1 MYEERTYRGIVG
13 ASGLVSFTVVV
24 KETDLFIL
32 ADSDLSAL
40 AKEVVLRERHR
51 LEGYI
56 ERHPEFLGSLAPVD
70 AAQGAP
76 DIVTRMTRA
85 AVLAGVG
92 PMAAVAG
99 AFSEV
104 VGEALLA
111 GSGQVIVENGGDIY
125 IRSDIKRT
133 VAVYAGDSP
142 LSGRVGIAVKPED
155 TPLGVCTSSGR
166 VGHSLSLGRSH
177 AACIVSAST
186 PLADAAATAVG
197 NLVKGPSD
205 IGRAIEFAKG
215 ISGVA
220 GALVIAGDR
229 LGAWGNVELVSL

>member
-13 ASGLVSFTVVV
+13 ASGLVTFTVVV

-32 ADSDLSAL
+32 ADTDLSTL

-56 ERHPEFLGSLAPVD
+56 GRHPEFLGSLVPVVPAP
-70 AAQGAP
+70 GAP
-76 DIVTRMTRA
+76 DIVIRMTRA
-85 AVLAGVG
+85 ARAAGVG

-104 VGEALLA
+104 VGEALCA
-111 GSGQVIVENGGDIY
+111 ESGQVIVENGGDIY
-125 IRSDIKRT
+125 IRSDVKRT

-142 LSGRVGIAVKPED
+142 LSGKVGIAVQPED
-155 TPLGVCTSSGR
+155 TPIGVCTSSGR

-197 NLVKGPSD
+197 NIVRGPSD
-205 IGRAIEFAKG
+205 IDRAVEFAKG
-215 ISGVA
+215 ISGVS
-220 GALVIAGDR
+220 GALVIADDK
-229 LGAWGNVELVSL
+229 LGAWGRVELVSL